1 MNNARHDIL
10 LWENFCK
17 GDHAALGEL
26 FSRHYSYLY
35 RYGNK
40 ICIDTYLLE
49 DVIQELFIELWQQ
62 RTAVPVVSVK
72 AYLLRALKY
81 KLFRALQKQQPLVDA
96 DKLSE
101 QGHFELSHE
110 TFMITEQENTENAG
124 KVIAAMN
131 QLSDRQKEIIYL
143 KFYQD
148 MSYEEVAEIMNIN
161 YQAARNLLY
170 QAIKSLRNRLMQ
182 WWLF

>member
-1 MNNARHDIL
+1 M
-10 LWENFCK
+10 
-17 GDHAALGEL
+17 GEL
-26 FSRHYSYLY
+26 FRMHYSYLY

-40 ICIDTYLLE
+40 ICADVYLLE
-49 DVIQELFIELWQQ
+49 DAIQELFAELWQQ
-62 RTAVPVVSVK
+62 KTAVPTISIK

-81 KLFRALQKQQPLVDA
+81 KLFRTLQKQHLIVNA
-96 DKLSE
+96 DNLPE
-101 QGHFELSHE
+101 QGYFELSHE
-110 TFMITEQENTENAG
+110 TLIIAQQEDKENAG

-148 MSYEEVAEIMNIN
+148 MSYEEVAEVMNIN

-170 QAIKSLRNRLMQ
+170 QAIKSLRNRLST